1 MGKKDARYDIAR
13 VIPETGEFFGDEAH
27 ILYVNGE
34 YQEDTPL
41 GILMRDFH
49 CTDPKDMRYRPLADR
64 ARYFKE
70 NEKGVATMCK
80 MMEDMRKEADLEA
93 RKSVAL
99 DMIRDGK
106 LPLEEIAKYFKLSLE
121 EVEELAKR
129 ENA

>member
-1 MGKKDARYDIAR
+1 
-13 VIPETGEFFGDEAH
+13 
-27 ILYVNGE
+27 
-34 YQEDTPL
+34 
-41 GILMRDFH
+41 
-49 CTDPKDMRYRPLADR
+49 
-64 ARYFKE
+64 
-70 NEKGVATMCK
+70 